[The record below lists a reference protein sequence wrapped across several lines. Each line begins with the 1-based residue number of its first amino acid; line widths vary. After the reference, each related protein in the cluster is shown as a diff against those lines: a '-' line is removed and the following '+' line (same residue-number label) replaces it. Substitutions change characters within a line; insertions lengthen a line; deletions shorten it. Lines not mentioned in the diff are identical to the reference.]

1 MQWNSG
7 SLPAPHIQKLL
18 ELLLAARSA
27 LGITNDTEEDEKD
40 VCTIWLLLDQGYPFE
55 PAQIKSSSYI
65 ELQVMLPLFYSKLVH
80 VIVVQLHQQ

>member
-40 VCTIWLLLDQGYPFE
+40 VCTIWLLL
-55 PAQIKSSSYI
+55 
-65 ELQVMLPLFYSKLVH
+65 
-80 VIVVQLHQQ
+80 